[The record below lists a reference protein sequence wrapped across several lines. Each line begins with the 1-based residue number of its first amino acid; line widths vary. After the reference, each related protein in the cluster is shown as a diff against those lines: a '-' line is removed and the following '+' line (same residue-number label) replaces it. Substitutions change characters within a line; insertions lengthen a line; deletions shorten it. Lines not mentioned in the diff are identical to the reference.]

1 MSGVPSPVGYAVFDV
16 GNVLIEWNPRFLFR
30 KLISDPARL
39 DWFMGHVWDDAWNIE
54 MDRGQPFAEGIA
66 LLIARHPEWEAEIRA
81 YDERWDE
88 TAPNAIAA
96 NVALLEELR
105 SNGIP
110 RYAIT
115 NFSAEKFAASQRRF
129 PFLDTFDGLVV
140 SAHERL
146 VKPDPAIFRL
156 FLERYGLAASRG
168 VFIDDSERNIRAAEA
183 LEFRT
188 VHVQPGVDVRAEMVR
203 SGLIV

>member
-1 MSGVPSPVGYAVFDV
+1 VPEPARYAVFDV
-16 GNVLIEWNPRFLFR
+16 GNVLIEWNPRFLFG
-30 KLISDPARL
+30 KLIADPARL
-39 DWFMGHVWDDAWNIE
+39 DWFMTHVWDDQLNLE
-54 MDRGQPFAEGIA
+54 LDRGMPFAEGIA
-66 LLIARHPEWEAEIRA
+66 LLVARHPAWAAEIRA

-88 TAPNAIAA
+88 TAPREIAA
-96 NVALLEELR
+96 NVALLAELR
-105 SNGIP
+105 SKRVP
-110 RYAIT
+110 CYAIT
-115 NFSAEKFAASQRRF
+115 NFSTEKFAASRRRF

-156 FLERYGLAASRG
+156 FLERHGLAASEG

-188 VHVQPGVDVRAEMVR
+188 VHVQPGVDVRAEIVR
-203 SGLIV
+203 VGLIV